1 MDDSVTLPAAVAGW
15 LAARGWSLRRHQAEM
30 LTAGRDGA
38 HALLVAPTGAGKTL
52 AGFLPTLAE
61 LIDAPAG
68 ERLHTIYVS
77 PLKALA
83 VDVQRNLL
91 TPIGE
96 MGLPITVETRT
107 GDTPSDRKLRQRER
121 PPHILLTTPESLSL
135 LITYPDSFELL
146 KGVRTI
152 IVDEVHAFANTKR
165 GDLLNLAMAR
175 LQAINPD
182 LRRVGLSA
190 TIGDPEAYQGWLA
203 PDADAESVTLV
214 QGDPGAEPH
223 VGVLV
228 PEGRIPWTGHTG
240 LHAARE
246 VYKLIAAHKL
256 TIVFVNTRAVA
267 ELTFRDL
274 WNVNDDALPIAIH
287 HGSLAPEARRKTEA
301 AMSAG
306 KLRAIVAT
314 ASLDLGIDWGD
325 VDLVVQMGSPKG
337 SSRLLQRIGRANHRM
352 DEPSKAVIVPGNRF
366 EYLEA
371 VAAVDAVAEHELDE
385 DVFRPGSLD
394 VLAQHLMGVACAA
407 PFDPDMMYEEVRS
420 SSPYAGLKRDMFDKT
435 LGFVENGGYALR
447 AYDRFKR
454 LTVQGDGSYRVSHP
468 RMVQQHRLNAGVIV
482 EAAMMNVVLGR
493 RRGRRLG
500 QVEEWFASQLRIG
513 DSFMFAGLTLEVTG
527 FDGADVQVTTGRGD
541 PSVPSYMGARLPLTT
556 NLADRV
562 QRLMATP
569 SQWDRMPPDVHEW
582 LHLQNERSE
591 LPAPGRLL
599 VETFERDKRH
609 YIVIYGFEGRNAHQT
624 LGMLMTQ
631 RMERAGLKPLGFVGS
646 DYVLS
651 VWSLE
656 PVTDPRPLLSPEV
669 LEDELAEWMAASPF
683 LKKSFREVAIIAGL
697 IERQHPGKKKT
708 GQQVSFSSDLIY
720 DVLKKYE
727 PDHLLLQAAWADART
742 KLSDIARLTSLLERS
757 QHSMVHRALDRVSPL
772 AVPILLDLGRQRVE
786 GEATDDALLAE
797 ADAIIAEAMS

>member
-1 MDDSVTLPAAVAGW
+1 
-15 LAARGWSLRRHQAEM
+15 
-30 LTAGRDGA
+30 
-38 HALLVAPTGAGKTL
+38 
-52 AGFLPTLAE
+52 
-61 LIDAPAG
+61 
-68 ERLHTIYVS
+68 
-77 PLKALA
+77 
-83 VDVQRNLL
+83 
-91 TPIGE
+91 
-96 MGLPITVETRT
+96 
-107 GDTPSDRKLRQRER
+107 
-121 PPHILLTTPESLSL
+121 
-135 LITYPDSFELL
+135 
-146 KGVRTI
+146 
-152 IVDEVHAFANTKR
+152 
-165 GDLLNLAMAR
+165 
-175 LQAINPD
+175 
-182 LRRVGLSA
+182 
-190 TIGDPEAYQGWLA
+190 
-203 PDADAESVTLV
+203 
-214 QGDPGAEPH
+214 
-223 VGVLV
+223 
-228 PEGRIPWTGHTG
+228 
-240 LHAARE
+240 
-246 VYKLIAAHKL
+246 
-256 TIVFVNTRAVA
+256 
-267 ELTFRDL
+267 
-274 WNVNDDALPIAIH
+274 
-287 HGSLAPEARRKTEA
+287 
-301 AMSAG
+301 
-306 KLRAIVAT
+306 
-314 ASLDLGIDWGD
+314 DWGD
-325 VDLVVQMGSPKG
+325 VDLVVQMGAPKG

-385 DVFRPGSLD
+385 DIFRPGSLD
-394 VLAQHLMGVACAA
+394 VLAQHLMGVACASPFA
-407 PFDPDMMYEEVRS
+407 PEAMYREIRA
-420 SSPYAGLKRDMFDKT
+420 SSPYAGLTREMFDKT

-454 LTVQGDGSYRVSHP
+454 LTLQSDGSYRVSHP

-500 QVEEWFASQLRIG
+500 QIEEWFGAQLRIG

-527 FDGADVQVTTGRGD
+527 FDGADIQVTTGRGD

-562 QRLMATP
+562 QALMANP

-656 PVTDPRPLLSPEV
+656 PVTDPKPLLSPEV

-708 GQQVSFSSDLIY
+708 GSQVSFSSDLIY

-727 PDHLLLQAAWADART
+727 PDHLLMQAAWADART
-742 KLSDIARLTSLLERS
+742 KLSDIARLNSLLERS

-797 ADAIIAEAMS
+797 ADAIIMG

>member
-1 MDDSVTLPAAVAGW
+1 M
-15 LAARGWSLRRHQAEM
+15 LAAA
-30 LTAGRDGA
+30 RDAA

-52 AGFLPTLAE
+52 AGFLPTLVE
-61 LIDAPAG
+61 LTEAPA

-91 TPIGE
+91 APIGE
-96 MGLPITVETRT
+96 MALPIKVETRT
-107 GDTPSDRKLRQRER
+107 GDTPSDRKARQRER

-135 LITYPDSFELL
+135 LVTYPDSFELL
-146 KGVRTI
+146 AGVSTV
-152 IVDEVHAFANTKR
+152 IVDEVHAFAATKR
-165 GDLLNLAMAR
+165 GDLLNLALAR
-175 LQAINPD
+175 MQAINPR

-190 TIGDPEAYQGWLA
+190 TIADPEAYQGWLA
-203 PDADAESVTLV
+203 PDADAESVRLV
-214 QGDPGAEPH
+214 RGDPGAEPH
-223 VGVLV
+223 IGVLV
-228 PEGRIPWTGHTG
+228 PEDRIPWTGHTG

-246 VYKLIAAHKL
+246 VYKLIEAHKL

-274 WNVNDDALPIAIH
+274 WNVNDAALPIGIH
-287 HGSLAPEARRKTEA
+287 HGSLAPEARRKVEA

-325 VDLVVQMGSPKG
+325 VDLVVQMGAPKG

-352 DEPSKAVIVPGNRF
+352 DEPSKAMIVPGNRF

-371 VAAVDAVAEHELDE
+371 VAAIDAVEEHELDQE
-385 DVFRPGSLD
+385 YFRPGSLD
-394 VLAQHLMGVACAA
+394 ILAQHLMGVACAA
-407 PFDPDMMYEEVRS
+407 PFEADAMYGEVRS
-420 SSPYAGLKRDMFDKT
+420 SSPYAGLPRDMFDKT

-454 LTVQGDGSYRVSHP
+454 LTRLPDGTYRVSHP
-468 RMVQQHRLNAGVIV
+468 RLVHQHRLNAGAIV

-500 QVEEWFASQLRIG
+500 QVEEWFASQLRPG
-513 DSFMFAGLTLEVTG
+513 DSFMFAGQTVEVVG
-527 FDGADVQVTTGRGD
+527 FDGADVNVTLGKGEPR
-541 PSVPSYMGARLPLTT
+541 VPSYMGARLPLTT
-556 NLADRV
+556 HLADRV
-562 QRLMATP
+562 RRLIATP
-569 SQWDRMPPDVHEW
+569 TEWGRMPPDVQEW
-582 LHLQNERSE
+582 LSLQQEKSV
-591 LPAPGRLL
+591 LPGPDMLL
-599 VETFERDKRH
+599 VETFERDERH

-624 LGMLMTQ
+624 LGMLLTQ
-631 RMERAGLKPLGFVGS
+631 RMEKAGLKPLGFVGS

-656 PVTDPRPLLSPEV
+656 PVTDPRPLLSPDV

-683 LKKSFREVAIIAGL
+683 LKKSFREVAVIAGL
-697 IERQHPGKKKT
+697 IERQHPGKRKT
-708 GQQVSFSSDLIY
+708 GAQVTFSSDLIY
-720 DVLKKYE
+720 DVLRKYE
-727 PDHLLLQAAWADART
+727 PDHLLLTAAWADART
-742 KLSDIARLTSLLERS
+742 KLSDIARLNSLLERS
-757 QHSMVHRALDRVSPL
+757 QHSLVHRHLDRVSPL

-786 GEATDDALLAE
+786 GTATDDALLAE
-797 ADAIIAEAMS
+797 ADALIAEAMS